1 MEMDS
6 IENAYLN
13 RRNVAATDPN
23 VAILNYYTCN
33 VDTLWVWGAVMIL
46 MVGTLLL
53 LKIIV
58 WDSIYRHH
66 GICYPMGAILGG
78 GASRCVDSRPAALP
92 AEGKEGAR
100 EDEPTESF
108 VSKTPTT
115 PPTPTTAQ
123 DAYPELVPTVVNYVE
138 QTGSN
143 VGRTLKSAVQR
154 TVARVIEGW
163 RWGDRRILDLHG
175 QVGHLRG
182 MVYDDYVRP
191 VVQKYMRS

>member
-1 MEMDS
+1 MDS
-6 IENAYLN
+6 IENYAGE
-13 RRNVAATDPN
+13 RNGAGVPN

-33 VDTLWVWGAVMIL
+33 VDTLWVWGVVVIL

-66 GICYPMGAILGG
+66 GMCYPMGAMLGG
-78 GASRCVDSRPAALP
+78 GASRCVDSQPSWT
-92 AEGKEGAR
+92 EGREGAR

-108 VSKTPTT
+108 VSKTTT
-115 PPTPTTAQ
+115 TTTTTQ

-138 QTGSN
+138 QTGSK
-143 VGRTLKSAVQR
+143 VARTLKSAVQR